1 MEKKHAVIDN
11 AAEKRYELDLGK
23 GDMALIEYATGDGFV
38 VLTHTEVPPAYEGQG
53 IGKELV
59 LAALEDIRSKGLR
72 VVPQCLSALCR
83 FRGPHQARPS
93 GAIPNGRTW
102 CGPRNRQSADKR
114 TKGPCTG
121 PLQLFS
127 MPGLRAGAGS
137 RPYGTE

>member
-38 VLTHTEVPPAYEGQG
+38 VLTHTEVPSAYEGQG

-72 VVPQCLSALCR
+72 VVPQCSFVEVYIRRHPEWVDLVRTAESA
-83 FRGPHQARPS
+83 
-93 GAIPNGRTW
+93 
-102 CGPRNRQSADKR
+102 KR
-114 TKGPCTG
+114 
-121 PLQLFS
+121 
-127 MPGLRAGAGS
+127 
-137 RPYGTE
+137 